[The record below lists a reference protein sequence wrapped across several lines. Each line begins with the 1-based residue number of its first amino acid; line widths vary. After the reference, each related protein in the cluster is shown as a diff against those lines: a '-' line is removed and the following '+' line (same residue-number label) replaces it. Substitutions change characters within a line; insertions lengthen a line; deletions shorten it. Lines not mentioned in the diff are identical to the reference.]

1 MSEQSG
7 QQGEA
12 YTALGYILAG
22 LLFYGGLGWLGDHY
36 LETRFLLPTGIIL
49 GAVLSLYLVIRRYG
63 ALNDGQQTTGRK
75 P

>member
-1 MSEQSG
+1 MSEQSSR
-7 QQGEA
+7 QGEA

-36 LETRFLLPTGIIL
+36 LGTRFLLPAGIIL
-49 GAVLSLYLVIRRYG
+49 GTVLSLYLVIRRYSAMDIG
-63 ALNDGQQTTGRK
+63 PTTGRR

>member
-7 QQGEA
+7 QQGDA

-22 LLFYGGLGWLGDHY
+22 LLFHGGLGWLGDHY
-36 LETRFLLPTGIIL
+36 LGTRFLLPAGIIL
-49 GAVLSLYLVIRRYG
+49 GTVLSLYLVIRRFG
-63 ALNDGQQTTGRK
+63 SMDDGRQTTGRR